1 MAGDSPLWRAR
12 PIGAARTRLREDR
25 RKSPVARRPHARL
38 HMDLSMMKRETFP
51 IDNIYVPVKRGG
63 DACPPPASPARRYG
77 RSRRF
82 HASSW
87 PRFQVQ
93 PSMCARRRLIFGEYL
108 AMAGCRQAQFAERAI
123 GPNHGHGNF
132 RGRITRG
139 VAHERHRLRVAQR
152 RLGQEHAGRAPGRPR
167 RQAVALAPAG
177 RRRPAGLAHALA
189 QAARHRRAAAGLRHR
204 RRARDHRL
212 RKRQGYEW
220 VFIDT
225 PPNMS
230 AVVTDAIHAATLII
244 IPARLTLFD
253 LAAIKE
259 TMDLA
264 RQLRRPYAVV
274 INGVP
279 PRRDNTE
286 SPYVREARAA
296 LTSLNVPVWAGQIT
310 QRNTYSLALAEGEG
324 AKEYE
329 PHRRPPTRSPHYGPP
344 STSR

>member
-1 MAGDSPLWRAR
+1 MNVIVFASRKGGSGKSTLAAHLAAHADKPSRALLLVDSDPQASLTLW
-12 PIGAARTRLREDR
+12 
-25 RKSPVARRPHARL
+25 
-38 HMDLSMMKRETFP
+38 
-51 IDNIYVPVKRGG
+51 
-63 DACPPPASPARRYG
+63 
-77 RSRRF
+77 
-82 HASSW
+82 
-87 PRFQVQ
+87 
-93 PSMCARRRLIFGEYL
+93 
-108 AMAGCRQAQFAERAI
+108 
-123 GPNHGHGNF
+123 
-132 RGRITRG
+132 
-139 VAHERHRLRVAQR
+139 HRLRGTGEPPLVSGTDGVR
-152 RLGQEHAGRAPGRPR
+152 EIIES
-167 RQAVALAPAG
+167 
-177 RRRPAGLAHALA
+177 
-189 QAARHRRAAAGLRHR
+189 AR
-204 RRARDHRL
+204 
-212 RKRQGYEW
+212 RQGYEW

-310 QRNTYSLALAEGEG
+310 QRNNYSLALAEGEG
-324 AKEYE
+324 AKEYDAASE
-329 PHRRPPTRSPHYGPP
+329 AANEISALWGAIDKSVKAIHGHHAGAAMHRVAA
-344 STSR
+344 